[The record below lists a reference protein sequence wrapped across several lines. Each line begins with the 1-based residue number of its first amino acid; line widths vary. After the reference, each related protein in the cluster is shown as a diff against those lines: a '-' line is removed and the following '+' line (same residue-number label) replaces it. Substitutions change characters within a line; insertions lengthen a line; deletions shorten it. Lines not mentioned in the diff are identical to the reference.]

1 MSQEVFEIVQH
12 MDLKNVENQL
22 ALQCAPLI
30 AGLKPSNLLIIS
42 KSSLY
47 QVRQILKNSGISYSV
62 LLVTGQKITILL
74 YNRKELEAY
83 LAKSE
88 VLTLFESMGYLR
100 FSLEEILPVFQ
111 KRYQKY
117 MEDNC
122 HFPHEM
128 GLLLGYPVEDVEG
141 FIKNEGKNSLHIG
154 YWKVYGNLAEKLQLF
169 RKFELAKETL
179 IQLVSNGVSMT
190 DIIDIYKE
198 DKLQKAAI

>member
-1 MSQEVFEIVQH
+1 MSQEVFEIVQR

-47 QVRQILKNSGISYSV
+47 QVRQILKNSGISYTV
-62 LLVTGQKITILL
+62 LLVSGQRITILL
-74 YNRKELEAY
+74 YNRKELESY
-83 LAKSE
+83 LAKTE
-88 VLTLFESMGYLR
+88 VQQLFATMGYQK

-111 KRYQKY
+111 ERYEY
-117 MEDNC
+117 HMEKNSA
-122 HFPHEM
+122 FPHEM

-141 FIKNEGKNSLHIG
+141 FILNQGKNCLHIG

-190 DIIDIYKE
+190 DIIEIYSE
-198 DKLQKAAI
+198 DKLQKAAV